1 MRPALDKIQ
10 GSKWSSYGRIH
21 IHNVTIWAMPMS
33 RKNRQQR
40 RRAPEKPPVP
50 TRLQRS
56 NAAQVPANSA
66 GRRKQRLR
74 NRTVGAR
81 VDLFDPRHPGLV
93 PSVTSEGHAFPIVG
107 ATVSSFIATT
117 GSRSFFVYANTGNAG
132 TVAAAVNAAS
142 TPSTAIYTVPLLA
155 DADDAGGPTSG
166 RAMKGGLT
174 FVNRTQLLD
183 QGGQV
188 VTLNCTQR
196 VRLPAAPS
204 LMTQAQWN
212 TFMDTL
218 VAHPMAR
225 IFSGTDFRKSRTL
238 ISHPLDSTD
247 YLRYTGWHGTFT
259 LDQFFSHIAIWPG
272 LDPAARPMSSIFVI
286 FEAPSAQNTYEF
298 KTRSHFYTRWPLD
311 TVPGQA
317 QRAVP
322 TAPASVVNQHRDH
335 AAATAHIPRGEEAG
349 VAAVAAAAGAG
360 AGWLANATRLA
371 VAGAQGIAEGLE
383 LAAPLLALA

>member
-1 MRPALDKIQ
+1 
-10 GSKWSSYGRIH
+10 
-21 IHNVTIWAMPMS
+21 MPMS
-33 RKNRQQR
+33 RKNRQLR
-40 RRAPEKPPVP
+40 RRAPEKPPAT
-50 TRLQRS
+50 TRSLRS
-56 NAAQVPANSA
+56 HAAQAPANSTR
-66 GRRKQRLR
+66 GRKPRLR
-74 NRTVGAR
+74 NRSVGAR

-93 PSVTSEGHAFPIVG
+93 PTVTSEGHAFPIVG

-117 GSRSFFVYANTGNAG
+117 SSRSLFVYANTGGAG
-132 TVAAAVNAAS
+132 TVAAAVNASS
-142 TPSTAIYTVPLLA
+142 TPSSAVYTIPLLA
-155 DADDAGGPTSG
+155 DADDVGGPTSG

-204 LMTQAQWN
+204 SMTQAQWN
-212 TFMDTL
+212 TFMNSL

-225 IFSGTDFRKSRTL
+225 IFSGTDFRKSKTL
-238 ISHPLDSTD
+238 ITHPLDSTD
-247 YLRYTGWHGTFT
+247 YLRYTGWNGTLT
-259 LDQFFSHIAIWPG
+259 LDELFSHIAIWPS
-272 LDPAARPMSSIFVI
+272 LDPKPRPMSTIFVI
-286 FEAPSAQNTYEF
+286 FEAPATQNTYEF
-298 KTRSHFYTRWPLD
+298 KTRSHFYTRWSLD

-317 QRAVP
+317 QRTVP
-322 TAPASVVNQHRDH
+322 TAPANVVNQHRDH

-349 VAAVAAAAGAG
+349 VASIAAAAGAG

-371 VAGAQGIAEGLE
+371 MTGAQGVAEGLE